1 MKKNFL
7 KDEIVSSNEL
17 KSLELWHDSNFDTGR
32 ERLIQNNL
40 IFTGLFFSRIFFLCY
55 YLYLFFRWSFGVVLY
70 EIFTVGMFSHIC
82 YTNGVEIPK
91 TKICLF

>member
-7 KDEIVSSNEL
+7 KDEIVSSNGL

-40 IFTGLFFSRIFFLCY
+40 IFTGLFFSRIFFML
-55 YLYLFFRWSFGVVLY
+55 LLIFIFQMEFRCCFIRDIYCRYV
-70 EIFTVGMFSHIC
+70 FSHI
-82 YTNGVEIPK
+82 
-91 TKICLF
+91 LH